1 MSATTCRL
9 AWPQDAE
16 AIADVQ
22 VAAWRR
28 SYAGV
33 LPDEVLAGLDRASLV
48 RAWRDE
54 IARPAEAR
62 QRILVALEE
71 DHIVGYVLTAPAADP
86 DCNPATDGEIDDLTV
101 HGDHEK
107 SGHGSRLLHA
117 AIDTLR
123 ADGFER
129 AIVWLTSTDDVRRAF
144 LMESG
149 WAADGA
155 HRTLDLNGD
164 GEVLVNQVRLHTD
177 LRATA
182 P

>member
-1 MSATTCRL
+1 MTTTTCRL

-22 VAAWRR
+22 IAAWRR

-33 LPDEVLAGLDRASLV
+33 LPDEVLASLDRAALV
-48 RAWRDE
+48 SAWREE

-62 QRILVALEE
+62 QRILVAL
-71 DHIVGYVLTAPAADP
+71 DDDRIVGYVLTAPASDP
-86 DCNPATDGEIDDLTV
+86 DCDPAKDGEIDDLTV

-107 SGHGSRLLHA
+107 TGHGSRLLHA

-123 ADGFER
+123 ADRFER
-129 AIVWLTSTDDVRRAF
+129 AIVWLTSTDDARRAF
-144 LMESG
+144 LTESG

-155 HRTLDLNGD
+155 HRTLDLDDD
-164 GEVLVNQVRLHTD
+164 GKVLVNQVRLHTD
-177 LRATA
+177 LRVTA

>member
-33 LPDEVLAGLDRASLV
+33 LPDELLAGLDRTSLV
-48 RAWRDE
+48 GAWRDE
-54 IARPAEAR
+54 ISRPAEAR
-62 QRILVALEE
+62 QRILVALDE
-71 DHIVGYVLTAPAADP
+71 DRIVGYVLTAPAADP

-101 HGDHEK
+101 HADHEN

-117 AIDTLR
+117 AVDTLR
-123 ADGFER
+123 ADGF
-129 AIVWLTSTDDVRRAF
+129 AHAVVWLTSTDDVRRAF
-144 LMESG
+144 LTESG

-155 HRTLDLNGD
+155 HRTLDLNDD
-164 GEVLVNQVRLHTD
+164 GKVLVNQVRLHTQ
-177 LRATA
+177 L
-182 P
+182 